1 MSMHCLGLCIQLK
14 DWVSPVTWEM
24 ESSLSDYY

>member
-14 DWVSPVTWEM
+14 DWVSRVTWGM
-24 ESSLSDYY
+24 KSSLSDDY